1 MFKNRENLCESVIGS
16 MSPKTTWQDEVFLA
30 ESCKERF
37 LTTEDIPELQTCGV
51 HMAGMAKLF
60 DGYRVERESVSVH
73 TFIFTQEG
81 SGILTTSTFVAEI
94 EPYTLVVLPAGTPF
108 RFELNPQQ
116 NYWKMA
122 WMLIPDT
129 PQWQHMAGLGQA
141 IVPFGECEQVWSLL
155 NLLYFEIGGRASF
168 RKLLSSEIVR
178 LLTGFEPK
186 STNTTSRVQ
195 ALYNE
200 IESSLHLNWTVE
212 AMAKRVFIS
221 EEQLN
226 RVTKSLFQLSPR
238 SKLIHL
244 RMDKAASLLH
254 HQEWSVTMISHRLGY
269 KDPYN
274 FSHRFKKHFGQSPSQ
289 YRKSLHH

>member
-16 MSPKTTWQDEVFLA
+16 MNPKTTWQDEVFLA

-178 LLTGFEPK
+178 LLTEFDPK